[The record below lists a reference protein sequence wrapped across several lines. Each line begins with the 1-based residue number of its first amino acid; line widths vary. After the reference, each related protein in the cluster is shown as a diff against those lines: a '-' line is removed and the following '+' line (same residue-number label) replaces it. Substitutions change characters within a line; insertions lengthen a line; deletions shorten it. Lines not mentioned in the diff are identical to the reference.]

1 MRPACVAFA
10 LLFAGGAHAQDYSS
24 SEYCDPWCSHS
35 LARDCSYHT
44 IQQCLAAS
52 SGTTITCYPNPFL
65 DQCSRPSAHD
75 RSIRSRR

>member
-1 MRPACVAFA
+1 MRLAFIAFA
-10 LLFAGGAHAQDYSS
+10 LLFATGAYAQDRSS
-24 SEYCDPWCSHS
+24 SEYCDPWCSQPY
-35 LARDCSYHT
+35 ARDCSYHT
-44 IQQCLAAS
+44 FQQCLAAA